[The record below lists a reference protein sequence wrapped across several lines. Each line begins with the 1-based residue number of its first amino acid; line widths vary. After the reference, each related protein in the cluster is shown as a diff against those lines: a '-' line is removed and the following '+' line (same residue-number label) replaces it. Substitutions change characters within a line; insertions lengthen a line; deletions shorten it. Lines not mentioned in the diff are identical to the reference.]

1 MSFKVFVPSHISCF
15 FSVYNSNDFLKS
27 GSCGAGIL
35 LNKGVVTKIKKSS
48 NNEISIKTNGKKDEN
63 DSISEKTAEYI
74 KDKFQINEGIAIK
87 QDIEVPIGSGFGTS
101 ASSAIGVAIAINNLF
116 NLDIEPINLYQ
127 IAHVMEIK
135 LGTGLGDVI
144 AESSKGI
151 VIRKKPGAPGFG
163 KIINMVCDD
172 LFVITKTFGSLDT
185 KKIIQNPQIA
195 KKINELGIEST
206 KEFLKNRN
214 INNLLK
220 ISFEFAKKSSLLSNE
235 VLNSIH
241 ELNKYTLGSSM
252 AMLGNTVFALSK
264 TPEEDLE
271 NIGDQNGF
279 LINKI
284 DNQGVITKF

>member
-1 MSFKVFVPSHISCF
+1 
-15 FSVYNSNDFLKS
+15 LKS